1 MHKVQKVTSQKP
13 NDYPLFTICKIKKM
27 TFQDKPEGL
36 AHYKRTGR
44 NVKHANF
51 SNNLAINSLP
61 SLIRMG
67 HPISPLDKIIPE

>member
-1 MHKVQKVTSQKP
+1 
-13 NDYPLFTICKIKKM
+13 M

-36 AHYKRTGR
+36 AHYKRTGG